1 MRVLVTGATGYVGSH
16 AAAALSEHGHLVRVL
31 ARDAS
36 RVPSTL
42 SPFGI
47 EPEVAVGDM
56 TDSRSVSA
64 ALDGCDAVI
73 HAAGEVGVSGGSGPP
88 QQSNVDGVRTV
99 VAAAVEG
106 GIDPII
112 YTSTVT
118 CYLPTAET
126 TVTLETPLAT
136 PLSTYGRSKR
146 DAELLVRQWQDQGA
160 PVTTFV
166 IGGVYGPVSPHLDGS
181 FSAIRAALETS
192 MLVPEGGLGVID
204 VRDLGDLLA
213 RAVEPGRGP
222 RRYLAGG
229 RFLSWA
235 EWTRALGRAA
245 EAEVDQNPITAA
257 DMVKLGRHCDALR
270 VAGKD
275 APPLSEEAAII
286 MTSAVPTDDTATQA
300 ELGVTY
306 RPLDET
312 FRDTVTWLRE
322 TDQLPRRRAS

>member
-16 AAAALSEHGHLVRVL
+16 TAAALTERGHRVRVL
-31 ARDAS
+31 ARTPC

-42 SPFGI
+42 APFGVD
-47 EPEVAVGDM
+47 PEVVTGDM
-56 TDSRSVSA
+56 TDPQAASA
-64 ALDGCDAVI
+64 AVDGCDAVI
-73 HAAGEVGVSGGSGPP
+73 HAAGAVGVSGGTGPA
-88 QQSNVDGVRTV
+88 QDSNVEGVRTV
-99 VAAAVEG
+99 VSAAVDAG
-106 GIDPII
+106 LDPVI

-118 CYLPTAET
+118 CYLPTADSS
-126 TVTLETPLAT
+126 VTEDTPLAT

-146 DAELLVRQWQDQGA
+146 DAELLVRRWQEEGA

-166 IGGVYGPVSPHLDGS
+166 VGGVYGPVSPHLDGS
-181 FSAIRAALETS
+181 FSAILAALETF

-204 VRDLGDLLA
+204 VRDLADMIA

-229 RFLSWA
+229 RFLTWA
-235 EWTRALGRAA
+235 EWTRTLGEAA
-245 EAEVDQNPITAA
+245 GVDIDQDDITTA

-270 VAGKD
+270 ADGKE
-275 APPLSEEAAII
+275 APPLSEEAAVI
-286 MTSAVPTDDTATQA
+286 MTSGVPTEDAATQA

-312 FRDTVTWLRE
+312 FRDTLAWLRE
-322 TDQLPRRRAS
+322 TGQLPQIRAS